1 MAMSNNCCGKT
12 RRLLASNATGS
23 ISSVSV
29 DAPGKI
35 QNLVCCEKP
44 AHPPKQE
51 LVVNWKRKKAFLLST
66 IPVGYGYSSFSTG
79 LFTGIAGPPK
89 PGDMGPQIRGA
100 DIIIEPPPPPPIT
113 PPVLIPIPPGQ
124 FSD

>member
-1 MAMSNNCCGKT
+1 MSNNCCGKT

-51 LVVNWKRKKAFLLST
+51 LVVNWKRKRAFLLST

-79 LFTGIAGPPK
+79 GQISISGPPK
-89 PGDMGPQIRGA
+89 PGDDATIRGGR
-100 DIIIEPPPPPPIT
+100 IIEPPPPPPLG
-113 PPVLIPIPPGQ
+113 PPVVTPIPDGGLV
-124 FSD
+124 D